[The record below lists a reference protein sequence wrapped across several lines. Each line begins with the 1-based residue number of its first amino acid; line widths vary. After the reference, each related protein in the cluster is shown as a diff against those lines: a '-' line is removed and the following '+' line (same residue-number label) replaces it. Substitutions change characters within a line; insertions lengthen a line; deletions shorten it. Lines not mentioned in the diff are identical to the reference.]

1 MRTRSTVAALAILFA
16 VAAAAAPAPARQ
28 ERAAL
33 TPLEATNRLLAQPWA
48 AFGKQLE
55 IDAEHGIEG
64 FEGKKLAGGGGSVG
78 ITYKGVGV
86 TAKWEFGVKARNV
99 LANFDLTSPPGIVAA
114 SPTLLAFDA
123 PRTGGWRFGYQA
135 IYETYAW
142 VKVAGTKIWQKTY
155 LWPMAISIQDFR
167 IPARAVL
174 NSSEPDRPR
183 LISATITPTMK
194 LGGSGLFPAV
204 IPVTFRTTVEQ
215 GKLTMVADAFSMPI
229 AEFGFANARIEAGL
243 RIVLQPLSAN
253 TGDEDI
259 IDFGKNRMKM
269 TVAMTGTLKTSIPY
283 VPSAKESFGIDLFAF
298 KANVPTTPELNDLL
312 HLTKQ
317 PTPRSWGEGQTKGWV
332 PEAPANVDY
341 ATTAA
346 SLEAGIDDHLPY
358 GAILSIDCTTLRP
371 SVRLRCDDYTWAGA
385 EDSAIWTGHYLAAE
399 SFRYAS
405 GDLAALPRIEKALA
419 GIERLFW
426 VAGDVAISD
435 GARVPV
441 KYQRGLLSRSA
452 MPFRTRRGPP
462 VAQYSEGPVNQRK
475 CYYQR
480 PEGGWKAA
488 GRTYARLALVPKAQR
503 AAAEPVGT
511 VWGGW
516 GCDDDHP
523 VTKDQYTGVFYGLT
537 VANRLVANTGVQSR
551 TRTLIRDALDYLWST
566 GWNIRV
572 PPKDRIEESFLGDFS
587 KQMAFLRIGASIV
600 GQPYVDRYAELSPAN
615 EHAWI
620 PIWFKATEPV
630 IQYYG
635 FNLSHAALTSAL
647 LLEDDPV
654 RRAGFTRAH
663 SILWRPVRHHHNA
676 YFALLRVLAQPP
688 AQRAIFAQTKTPWL
702 DPTMTVEKE
711 IRSVLY
717 DWIRRYDAVKTS
729 SGMPASSVGDPT
741 VQAGMLPS
749 ELAQYVAFDG
759 STRRLSVFALP
770 VRGRSGRDKDFVWQ
784 RDPFDTAFRGSD
796 ATCQTIPP
804 TAAEVA
810 RCGSRPNRVHPGVD
824 YLLAYWLGVYVG
836 VLPKPPLP

>member
-1 MRTRSTVAALAILFA
+1 VLVLLAFGVVATT
-16 VAAAAAPAPARQ
+16 AAAPAPARK

-33 TPLEATNRLLAQPWA
+33 TAVEATNRLLAQPWA
-48 AFGKQLE
+48 AYGKQLE
-55 IDAEHGIEG
+55 LDAEHGLEG
-64 FEGKKLAGGGGSVG
+64 LEGKKLAGGDGSVG

-86 TAKWEFGVKARNV
+86 TAKWAFGVKAHNV
-99 LANFDLTSPPGIVAA
+99 RANFDFTSPPGIVAA

-123 PRTGGWRFGYQA
+123 PRTGGWTFGYQA

-142 VKVAGTKIWQKTY
+142 AKVAGTKIWQKSY
-155 LWPMAISIQDFR
+155 LWPMAISIQDFK

-183 LISATITPTMK
+183 LVTATMTPTMK

-229 AEFGFANARIEAGL
+229 AEFGFANARIEAGM
-243 RIVLQPLSAN
+243 RIVLRPLSAN

-269 TVAMTGTLKTSIPY
+269 TVTLTGTLKTNIPY
-283 VPSAKESFGIDLFAF
+283 VPSSKESFGIDLFAF
-298 KANVPTTPELNDLL
+298 EANVPTTPELNDLL

-317 PTPRSWGEGQTKGWV
+317 PTPRSWGESQTRGWV
-332 PEAPANVDY
+332 PAPPANVDY

-346 SLEAGIDDHLPY
+346 ALELGIDDHLPY
-358 GAILSIDCTTLRP
+358 GAILSIDCKT
-371 SVRLRCDDYTWAGA
+371 VRSFVPTERKRCDEYTWAGD

-399 SFRYAS
+399 AFRYAA
-405 GDLAALPRIEKALA
+405 GDVAALPRIEKALA

-426 VAGDVAISD
+426 VTGDLAVS
-435 GARVPV
+435 GGERSTVTYP
-441 KYQRGLLSRSA
+441 RGLLARTA
-452 MPFRTRRGPP
+452 MPLP
-462 VAQYSEGPVNQRK
+462 VKGKPIVQYSGTPLHQRK

-480 PEGGWKAA
+480 PEGGWKV
-488 GRTYARLALVPKAQR
+488 GTRTFARLALVPKEQR
-503 AAAEPVGT
+503 SAAEPVGT
-511 VWGGW
+511 VWGGY
-516 GCDDDHP
+516 GCNDDHA

-537 VANRLVANTGVQSR
+537 IANRLVPNAGIQSR

-572 PPKDRIEESFLGDFS
+572 PPHDRIEESFLGDFS
-587 KQMAFLRIGASIV
+587 KQMAFLRIGASVV
-600 GQPYVDRYAELSPAN
+600 GAPYTDRYAELSPAN
-615 EHAWI
+615 EHTWI

-630 IQYYG
+630 VQYYG
-635 FNLSHAALTSAL
+635 FNLSNAALAAAL
-647 LLEDDPV
+647 LLEDDPA
-654 RRAGFTRAH
+654 RRAGFVHAH
-663 SILWRPVRHHHNA
+663 SILWRPVRHHRNA

-688 AQRAIFAQTKTPWL
+688 AQRATFAQTKTPWL

-711 IRSVLY
+711 IRSILH
-717 DWIRRYDAVKTS
+717 DWIQRYDAVKSS
-729 SGMPASSVGDPT
+729 SGMPISAVGDPS
-741 VQAGMLPS
+741 VQAGMSPS
-749 ELAQYVAFDG
+749 ELGQYVAFDG
-759 STRRLSVFALP
+759 TTRRLSVFALP
-770 VRGRSGRDKDFVWQ
+770 LRGRSGRDKDFIWQ

-796 ATCQTIPP
+796 ANCQTIPP

-824 YLLAYWLGVYVG
+824 YLLAYWLARYVG
-836 VLPKPPLP
+836 VLPKPPGS